1 MSCVMHDM
9 VTGRVP
15 WYVCKTPFTSHVA
28 MLPSFIPPSVCY
40 GKSEADRNDCA
51 QMWGTL
57 APITLTPET
66 AWLSGLMPLEIDLW
80 MDDQWP
86 LRYTQLTKQLLIG
99 PYTKTIKNQ
108 EIYHG
113 HHLGRFHPHPLS
125 ISSII
130 QHCCAIMTQ
139 GQDCKVDQS
148 CLSRCTNWTQSQV
161 PLNSNGPTSTIW
173 SQRRNEESQL
183 SIHRD
188 FSR

>member
-1 MSCVMHDM
+1 M
-9 VTGRVP
+9 TGSVP
-15 WYVCKTPFTSHVA
+15 WYVCKTPFSSHVA

-40 GKSEADRNDCA
+40 GKSEVDSNGCA
-51 QMWGTL
+51 RMWGTL

-66 AWLSGLMPLEIDLW
+66 ARLSGLMPLEIDLW

-86 LRYTQLTKQLLIG
+86 LQYTQLT
-99 PYTKTIKNQ
+99 IKKQ

-113 HHLGRFHPHPLS
+113 HHSGRFHPYPLS

-148 CLSRCTNWTQSQV
+148 CLGRCTNWPHKSQV
-161 PLNSNGPTSTIW
+161 PLNSNGPTST
-173 SQRRNEESQL
+173 N
-183 SIHRD
+183 
-188 FSR
+188 